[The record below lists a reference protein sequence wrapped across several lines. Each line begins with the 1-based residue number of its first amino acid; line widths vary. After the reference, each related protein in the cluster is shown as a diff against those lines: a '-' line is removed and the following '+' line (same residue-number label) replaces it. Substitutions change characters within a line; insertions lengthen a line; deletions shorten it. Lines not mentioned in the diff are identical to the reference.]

1 MEKITK
7 KISNIEKVLSEMQKE
22 IIIIKNTTNN
32 TNATNSLNVSKNFAN
47 KNNLSIKTNR
57 EALHKAKNFFKL
69 SKNYF
74 QLTEKEKF
82 FPKEKRL
89 VKNTHSFNLNKKGL
103 NIYNNIFVN
112 SDNSTNKDDKFET
125 IEHGTINKNNN
136 NKNQA
141 KLNLILNENKKI
153 NNKKFKKNDFTVNKS
168 YRDNLGNKNHD
179 LFYDYKLNNNN
190 NFKQYFTNNISTND
204 FGNIK
209 LFNRTHTKK
218 LNKYHKH
225 SNSSLFYIKKNKNKS
240 KNKKQNDLKNLIN
253 FKKDENDDDISCS
266 YNYKKEYENDIKNLY
281 QKNNYN
287 HQEDFKSYQSSIDE
301 NTDINEYLAYYQK
314 NKKQRKNSHNSRKE
328 RKIKIYSQIL
338 NILEDK
344 SINILI
350 SKSNLFD
357 KYGTKGFQQ
366 YIINN
371 GINLQKNNLDDTE
384 KYLNEYKNYILSL
397 DKQVENDE
405 QINKYKLLYKKLI
418 KMTNSNDIEQLKEDI
433 DFKLRKNFNNK
444 GFLEKVKNIL
454 KAY

>member
-1 MEKITK
+1 M
-7 KISNIEKVLSEMQKE
+7 
-22 IIIIKNTTNN
+22 
-32 TNATNSLNVSKNFAN
+32 
-47 KNNLSIKTNR
+47 
-57 EALHKAKNFFKL
+57 
-69 SKNYF
+69 
-74 QLTEKEKF
+74 
-82 FPKEKRL
+82 
-89 VKNTHSFNLNKKGL
+89 
-103 NIYNNIFVN
+103 
-112 SDNSTNKDDKFET
+112 
-125 IEHGTINKNNN
+125 
-136 NKNQA
+136 
-141 KLNLILNENKKI
+141 
-153 NNKKFKKNDFTVNKS
+153 
-168 YRDNLGNKNHD
+168 
-179 LFYDYKLNNNN
+179 
-190 NFKQYFTNNISTND
+190 
-204 FGNIK
+204 
-209 LFNRTHTKK
+209 
-218 LNKYHKH
+218 
-225 SNSSLFYIKKNKNKS
+225 FYIKKNKNKS

-433 DFKLRKNFNNK
+433 DFQLRKNFNNK